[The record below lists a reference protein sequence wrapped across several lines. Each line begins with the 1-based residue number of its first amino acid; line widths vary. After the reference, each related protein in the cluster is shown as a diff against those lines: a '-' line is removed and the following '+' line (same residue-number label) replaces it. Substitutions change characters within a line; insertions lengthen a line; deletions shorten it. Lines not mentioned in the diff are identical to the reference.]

1 MVLKPK
7 GITCHLTFY
16 ELKKKRKI
24 LKFWCLEWI
33 WRLQSS
39 FCALLQTWK
48 RQPEKRLWCWFR
60 STTQSVVQDW
70 RSKQDQSVVHSQSV
84 AMSRT
89 FTLQP
94 RSAAKLWIGPLIS
107 TKMTDK
113 CHIKRGL
120 YCESSS
126 EVTTDKMCVTV
137 KLCILFC
144 FV

>member
-1 MVLKPK
+1 MSFNISWV
-7 GITCHLTFY
+7 
-16 ELKKKRKI
+16 KKKRRIFI
-24 LKFWCLEWI
+24 LMSWMNMNTSI
-33 WRLQSS
+33 YSS

-70 RSKQDQSVVHSQSV
+70 CSKQDQSVFHSQSV

-94 RSAAKLWIGPLIS
+94 RSAAKLWTWPLIS

-113 CHIKRGL
+113 CRNKTGL
-120 YCESSS
+120 YCESSC

-137 KLCILFC
+137 NLCVLFC

>member
-1 MVLKPK
+1 MS
-7 GITCHLTFY
+7 
-16 ELKKKRKI
+16 KKKRRIFI
-24 LKFWCLEWI
+24 LMSWMNMNTSI
-33 WRLQSS
+33 YSS

-70 RSKQDQSVVHSQSV
+70 RSKQDQSVFHSQSV

-94 RSAAKLWIGPLIS
+94 RSAAKLWTWPLIS
-107 TKMTDK
+107 TKMTYK
-113 CHIKRGL
+113 CRNKTGL

-137 KLCILFC
+137 NLCVLFC